1 MLSDAVKLDA
11 ANTAYLAAAESVF
24 SKDMPGEF
32 GMFTEQTDDHENNL
46 AEWVDAGVTPQMKR
60 WNGSKPHGG
69 FRVFKQTARIEPFS
83 AGIELKRRDVL
94 RDKSGVVNRRINT
107 FLTNTASEL
116 NRQAWETL
124 LGNPTGI
131 DEDPLLSSSHPY
143 GFEGDWDN
151 TSSAALSH
159 GAYNTAKAA
168 MRAQRHENGKYFG
181 VKPTH
186 LFVGPAKERLAQD
199 IVGPNRVV
207 AVNTAGAEAGSGS
220 VAAGTIDN
228 AYVGD
233 VTVVV
238 VDHFA
243 DGTHDDDWLLMD
255 LSPGIGRPM
264 WLVLDRKPEGIS
276 LFSMDDPERYNRDV
290 FQASVEGDWAFAGL
304 YPHAIHG
311 KLS

>member
-1 MLSDAVKLDA
+1 MLSDAIKLDA
-11 ANTAYLAAAESVF
+11 ANTAYLAAAESIF
-24 SKDMPGEF
+24 SKDMPGSF
-32 GMFTEQTDDHENNL
+32 GLITEQTDDHENNL
-46 AEWVDAGVTPQMKR
+46 AEWVDAGTTPQMKR

-69 FRVFKQTARIEPFS
+69 FRIFKQTARIEPFS

-107 FLTNTASEL
+107 FLTNTAGEL
-116 NRQAWETL
+116 NREAWETL
-124 LGNPTGI
+124 LGNPVGI

-143 GFEGDWDN
+143 GYGGNWDN
-151 TSSAALSH
+151 TSAAALSFA
-159 GAYNTAKAA
+159 AYTTAKAA
-168 MRAQRHENGKYFG
+168 MRAQRHENGKFFG

-186 LFVGPAKERLAQD
+186 LFVGPALERLAQD
-199 IVGPNRVV
+199 IVGPNRSVTV
-207 AVNTAGAEAGSGS
+207 GTAGTE
-220 VAAGTIDN
+220 VAAAGIAATTIDN

-238 VDHFA
+238 VEEFA
-243 DGTHDDDWLLMD
+243 NGTNDEDWLLMD
-255 LSPGIGRPM
+255 LSPGIGKPL

-276 LFSMDDPERYNRDV
+276 LFNMDDPARYDRDV